1 MKIYMN
7 SPNESWIVDRFNKE
21 IRSYSKE
28 NFTSNIKN
36 ADLVWIVAPWTWS
49 SLNKNYLQQKKVIC
63 TVHHLEFDNKG
74 MKDYEDFINLDNYV
88 DFYHVIS
95 QKTYDQLIKFTSKKI
110 F

>member
-28 NFTSNIKN
+28 NFTNNIKN

-49 SLNKNYLQQKKVIC
+49 LLNKNYLQQKS
-63 TVHHLEFDNKG
+63 
-74 MKDYEDFINLDNYV
+74 NLYRAS
-88 DFYHVIS
+88 FRA
-95 QKTYDQLIKFTSKKI
+95 
-110 F
+110 